1 MAIIWE
7 SVLAQFINKT
17 TYNVVVKN
25 NSALL
30 VLLVNLAK
38 TGMTDVMEYL
48 ATLDQQE
55 KTESRNK
62 TASRVGFARKPTKVR
77 QDLLASRVERVLLVF
92 REGMDSLRPVH
103 LVFLEIK
110 DHRVSMETLVHQV
123 LQETWAAW
131 RTQ

>member
-7 SVLAQFINKT
+7 SVLAQVSHFPASPPHAGNLFYVFKFINKT

-55 KTESRNK
+55 KT
-62 TASRVGFARKPTKVR
+62 V
-77 QDLLASRVERVLLVF
+77 VF
-92 REGMDSLRPVH
+92 HVQKL
-103 LVFLEIK
+103 
-110 DHRVSMETLVHQV
+110 
-123 LQETWAAW
+123 
-131 RTQ
+131 